1 LAAPRHLIDESVA
14 RSIEA
19 AHVPTLANSYSVR
32 AEYEIFRGDV
42 GAVLL
47 AGKIAFE
54 YSREHELVHYLPMAR
69 IRLGWARARLG
80 EHEPGVFEM
89 RQGLADHIEHGNR
102 AWVPL
107 FQGLL
112 ADIEAE
118 VEGADRALGRIDEA
132 LALAR
137 KTGERWTDAFLHRIR
152 GDILLKRY
160 PADPSSA
167 EEAFRAAIGVARHWA
182 TADFDVPDNPCENLG
197 RKAPKARERKLTDD
211 ELRVFWKACD
221 QLGQPFGPLFQL
233 LLLTG
238 QRRDEVARMT
248 RDELSKD
255 SETWSLPGSRT
266 KNRREHAVPM
276 SPAARELIRG
286 MRRIAACEY
295 IFSTNGR
302 TPVSGFSKAKRQL
315 DAEMADLADGA
326 TIPAWRLHDL
336 RRTCASGMA
345 ELGVPLQVTEK
356 VLNHVSGSLGGIVSV
371 YQVHDYLKERRDAL
385 ERWAEHVQKIIAGD

>member
-112 ADIEAE
+112 ADIGAE

-167 EEAFRAAIGVARHWA
+167 EEAFRAAIGVARQQ
-182 TADFDVPDNPCENLG
+182 
-197 RKAPKARERKLTDD
+197 KARSFELRAAMSMVRLWRDQGKREKARDLLAAIYGPFTEGFDTLDLKEAKALLD
-211 ELRVFWKACD
+211 EL
-221 QLGQPFGPLFQL
+221 
-233 LLLTG
+233 
-238 QRRDEVARMT
+238 
-248 RDELSKD
+248 
-255 SETWSLPGSRT
+255 
-266 KNRREHAVPM
+266 HA
-276 SPAARELIRG
+276 
-286 MRRIAACEY
+286 
-295 IFSTNGR
+295 
-302 TPVSGFSKAKRQL
+302 
-315 DAEMADLADGA
+315 
-326 TIPAWRLHDL
+326 
-336 RRTCASGMA
+336 
-345 ELGVPLQVTEK
+345 
-356 VLNHVSGSLGGIVSV
+356 
-371 YQVHDYLKERRDAL
+371 
-385 ERWAEHVQKIIAGD
+385 

>member
-1 LAAPRHLIDESVA
+1 VLAARVRQQRATGRDPGDEYKKEKA
-14 RSIEA
+14 RRLAEA
-19 AHVPTLANSYSVR
+19 TVR
-32 AEYEIFRGDV
+32 AASTFGAAVRAYVEDHAKPNTRRWRETAGILGMRPGEQGLEEIKGGLAQRWRDKPLAEIPAQDV
-42 GAVLL
+42 RALL
-47 AGKIAFE
+47 AETRRAIPGRKARPGRGAASRRRSLHAALSAFF
-54 YSREHELVHYLPMAR
+54 S
-69 IRLGWARARLG
+69 
-80 EHEPGVFEM
+80 
-89 RQGLADHIEHGNR
+89 
-102 AWVPL
+102 
-107 FQGLL
+107 
-112 ADIEAE
+112 
-118 VEGADRALGRIDEA
+118 
-132 LALAR
+132 
-137 KTGERWTDAFLHRIR
+137 
-152 GDILLKRY
+152 
-160 PADPSSA
+160 
-167 EEAFRAAIGVARHWA
+167 WA

-211 ELRVFWKACD
+211 ELQVFWKACD